1 MPAQTQPN
9 VIYKDRLFKAIFGK
23 EEHKDWLLSLYNA
36 LNNSDYKNP
45 DDLELTTIEN
55 IIYIT
60 MKNDLSFLIDSQMN
74 LYEQQSTWN
83 PNMPLRGLFY
93 FAQLYQLHI
102 SKQKKDIYSSTLLKI
117 PTPQF
122 IVIYNGT
129 RQTADIEKL
138 KLSDAFEVPK
148 NDGEF
153 EWTATLVNINKGHN
167 ESLLSKCRPLK
178 DYATYIGRIKSNIK
192 QGLNKEEA
200 VDEAMNFAISNN
212 MLNGFF
218 QNQKMEVLNMSLTEF
233 DQEEYDRN
241 RYDEG
246 KAAGILEGKKA
257 GILEGIKKGEALV
270 LQKAIETAK
279 KLIKMGL
286 EPEKVIQATGL
297 SADEV
302 SKLVKA

>member
-1 MPAQTQPN
+1 MTTQTQPN
-9 VIYKDRLFKAIFGK
+9 VIYKDRLFKAIFGRQ
-23 EEHKDWLLSLYNA
+23 EHKDWLLSLYNA

-93 FAQLYQLHI
+93 FAQLYQQHI
-102 SKQKKDIYSSTLLKI
+102 SKQKRDIYSSTLLKI

-122 IVIYNGT
+122 IVIYNGS
-129 RQTADIEKL
+129 RQTADVEKL

-167 ESLLSKCRPLK
+167 ESLLAKCKPLN
-178 DYATYIGRIKSNIK
+178 DYAAYIERIKANVEK
-192 QGLNKEEA
+192 GLSKEEA
-200 VDEAMNFAISNN
+200 VDEAMRFAIKNN

-241 RYDEG
+241 RYEEGREAGLQEG
-246 KAAGILEGKKA
+246 KQVGLQEGKVAGKLEGF
-257 GILEGIKKGEALV
+257 
-270 LQKAIETAK
+270 IETAK
-279 KLIKMGL
+279 KLLQINMPVAL
-286 EPEKVIQATGL
+286 ITDITGL
-297 SADEV
+297 SAEQLN
-302 SKLVKA
+302 KLVKA

>member
-1 MPAQTQPN
+1 MTTQTQPN
-9 VIYKDRLFKAIFGK
+9 VIYKDRLFKAIFGRQ
-23 EEHKDWLLSLYNA
+23 EHKDWLLSLQNA

-93 FAQLYQLHI
+93 FAQLYQQHI
-102 SKQKKDIYSSTLLKI
+102 SKQKRDIYSSTLLKI

-122 IVIYNGT
+122 IVIYNGS
-129 RQTADIEKL
+129 RQTEDIEKL

-167 ESLLSKCRPLK
+167 EQLLAKCKPLN
-178 DYATYIGRIKSNIK
+178 DYATYIERIKANIK
-192 QGLNKEEA
+192 QGLSKKEA
-200 VDEAMNFAISNN
+200 VDEAMEFAIKSN

-218 QNQKMEVLNMSLTEF
+218 LFLLAHSSFANAKL
-233 DQEEYDRN
+233 
-241 RYDEG
+241 
-246 KAAGILEGKKA
+246 AA
-257 GILEGIKKGEALV
+257 
-270 LQKAIETAK
+270 
-279 KLIKMGL
+279 
-286 EPEKVIQATGL
+286 KVIKT
-297 SADEV
+297 EYN
-302 SKLVKA
+302 

>member
-1 MPAQTQPN
+1 MTTQTQPN

-36 LNNSDYKNP
+36 LNDSDYKNP
-45 DDLELTTIEN
+45 NDLELTTIEN

-93 FAQLYQLHI
+93 FAQLYQQHI
-102 SKQKKDIYSSTLLKI
+102 SKQKRDIYSSTLLKI

-122 IVIYNGT
+122 IVIYNGS
-129 RQTADIEKL
+129 RQTEDIEKL

-167 ESLLSKCRPLK
+167 EQLLAKCKPLN
-178 DYATYIGRIKSNIK
+178 DYATYIERIKANIK
-192 QGLNKEEA
+192 QGLSKKEA
-200 VDEAMNFAISNN
+200 VDEAMEFAIKSN

-218 QNQKMEVLNMSLTEF
+218 LFLLAHSSFANAKL
-233 DQEEYDRN
+233 
-241 RYDEG
+241 
-246 KAAGILEGKKA
+246 AA
-257 GILEGIKKGEALV
+257 
-270 LQKAIETAK
+270 
-279 KLIKMGL
+279 
-286 EPEKVIQATGL
+286 KVTRTGYY
-297 SADEV
+297 
-302 SKLVKA
+302 

>member
-1 MPAQTQPN
+1 MTTQPN

-74 LYEQQSTWN
+74 LYEQQSIWN
-83 PNMPLRGLFY
+83 PNMPLRGLLY

-102 SKQKKDIYSSTLLKI
+102 SKQKRDIYSSTLLKI

-122 IVIYNGT
+122 IVIYNGS

-138 KLSDAFEVPK
+138 RLSDAFEVPK
-148 NDGEF
+148 SDGEF

-167 ESLLSKCRPLK
+167 EKLLAKCKPLN
-178 DYATYIGRIKSNIK
+178 DYATYIERIKANIK

-200 VDEAMNFAISNN
+200 VNEAMDFAIKNN

-218 QNQKMEVLNMSLTEF
+218 QNQKLEVLNMSLTEF

-241 RYDEG
+241 RFEEG
-246 KAAGILEGKKA
+246 KLEGF
-257 GILEGIKKGEALV
+257 
-270 LQKAIETAK
+270 IETAK
-279 KLIKMGL
+279 KLLKMGL
-286 EPEKVIQATGL
+286 EPAKIIQATGL
-297 SADEV
+297 SAEQL
-302 SKLVKA
+302 SKLANA

>member
-1 MPAQTQPN
+1 M
-9 VIYKDRLFKAIFGK
+9 
-23 EEHKDWLLSLYNA
+23 SLYNA

-83 PNMPLRGLFY
+83 PNMPLRGLLY

-102 SKQKKDIYSSTLLKI
+102 SKQKRDIYSSTLLKI

-122 IVIYNGT
+122 IVIYNGS

-138 KLSDAFEVPK
+138 RLSDAFEVPK
-148 NDGEF
+148 SDGEF

-167 ESLLSKCRPLK
+167 EKLLAKCKPLN
-178 DYATYIGRIKSNIK
+178 DYATYIERIKANIK

-200 VDEAMNFAISNN
+200 VNEAMDFAIKNN

-218 QNQKMEVLNMSLTEF
+218 QNQKLEVLNMSLTEF

-241 RYDEG
+241 RFEEG
-246 KAAGILEGKKA
+246 KLEGF
-257 GILEGIKKGEALV
+257 
-270 LQKAIETAK
+270 IETAK
-279 KLIKMGL
+279 KLLKMGL
-286 EPEKVIQATGL
+286 EPAKIIQATGL
-297 SADEV
+297 SAEQL
-302 SKLVKA
+302 SKLANA

>member
-1 MPAQTQPN
+1 MTTQTQPN
-9 VIYKDRLFKAIFGK
+9 VIYKDRLFKAIFGRQ
-23 EEHKDWLLSLYNA
+23 EHKDWLLSLYNA

-93 FAQLYQLHI
+93 FAQLYQQHI
-102 SKQKKDIYSSTLLKI
+102 SKQKRDIYSSTLLKI

-122 IVIYNGT
+122 IVIYNGS
-129 RQTADIEKL
+129 RQTADVEKL

-167 ESLLSKCRPLK
+167 ESLLAKCKPLN
-178 DYATYIGRIKSNIK
+178 DYAAYIERIKANVEK
-192 QGLNKEEA
+192 GLSKEEA
-200 VDEAMNFAISNN
+200 VDEAMRFAIKNN

-233 DQEEYDRN
+233 DQEEYDRT
-241 RYDEG
+241 RYEEGREAGLQEG
-246 KAAGILEGKKA
+246 KQVGLQEGKVAGKLEGF
-257 GILEGIKKGEALV
+257 
-270 LQKAIETAK
+270 IETAK
-279 KLIKMGL
+279 KLLQINM
-286 EPEKVIQATGL
+286 PFAQITDITGL
-297 SADEV
+297 SAEQL
-302 SKLVKA
+302 SKLAKS

>member
-74 LYEQQSTWN
+74 LYEQQSTYN

-93 FAQLYQLHI
+93 FAQLYQQHI
-102 SKQKKDIYSSTLLKI
+102 SKQKRDIYSSSLLKI

-122 IVIYNGT
+122 IVIYNGSKE
-129 RQTADIEKL
+129 TADIENL
-138 KLSDAFEVPK
+138 KLSDAFEIPQ
-148 NDGEF
+148 NNGEF

-167 ESLLSKCRPLK
+167 EPLLAKCKPLN
-178 DYATYIGRIKSNIK
+178 DYATYIEKIKENIK
-192 QGLNKEEA
+192 QGMNKKEA
-200 VDEAMNFAISNN
+200 VDEAMEYAIKNN

-218 QNQKMEVLNMSLTEF
+218 QNQKLEVMNMSLTEF
-233 DQEEYDRN
+233 NQEEYDRN

-246 KAAGILEGKKA
+246 KEAGIREGKET
-257 GILEGIKKGEALV
+257 GM
-270 LQKAIETAK
+270 LQKALETAK
-279 KLIKMGL
+279 KLLTMGL
-286 EPEKVIQATGL
+286 EPAKVIQATGI
-297 SADEV
+297 SDEQL
-302 SKLVKA
+302 KQLAKA

>member
-1 MPAQTQPN
+1 MSMETQHN

-45 DDLELTTIEN
+45 NDLELTTIEN

-93 FAQLYQLHI
+93 FAQLYQQHI
-102 SKQKKDIYSSTLLKI
+102 SKQKRDIYSSTLLKI

-122 IVIYNGT
+122 IVIYNGS
-129 RQTADIEKL
+129 RQTADVEKL
-138 KLSDAFEVPK
+138 KLSDAFEVPE

-167 ESLLSKCRPLK
+167 ESLLSKCKPLN
-178 DYATYIGRIKSNIK
+178 DYAAYIERIKANVEK
-192 QGLNKEEA
+192 GLSKEDS
-200 VDEAMNFAISNN
+200 VKEAMDFAISRN

-218 QNQKMEVLNMSLTEF
+218 LNQKMEVLNMSLTEF
-233 DQEEYDRN
+233 NQEEYDRN

-246 KAAGILEGKKA
+246 KEAGIQEGM
-257 GILEGIKKGEALV
+257 KKGEAAGIQTGMLR
-270 LQKAIETAK
+270 KALETAK
-279 KLIKMGL
+279 KLLQINM
-286 EPEKVIQATGL
+286 PFAQITDITGL
-297 SADEV
+297 SADQLN
-302 SKLVKA
+302 KLVNA

>member
-1 MPAQTQPN
+1 MSTQTQPN

-23 EEHKDWLLSLYNA
+23 QEHKDWLLSLYNA

-83 PNMPLRGLFY
+83 PNMPLRGVFY
-93 FAQLYQLHI
+93 FAQLYQQHI
-102 SKQKKDIYSSTLLKI
+102 SKQKRDIYSSTLLKI

-122 IVIYNGT
+122 IVIYNGS
-129 RQTADIEKL
+129 RQTADVEKL

-167 ESLLSKCRPLK
+167 ESLLAKCKPLN
-178 DYATYIGRIKSNIK
+178 DYAIYIDRIKANIQ
-192 QGLNKEEA
+192 QGLTKEEA
-200 VDEAMNFAISNN
+200 VKEAMDFAIKNN

-218 QNQKMEVLNMSLTEF
+218 LSQKLEVLNMSLTEF
-233 DQEEYDRN
+233 NQEEYDRN

-246 KAAGILEGKKA
+246 REAGIREGKLEGK
-257 GILEGIKKGEALV
+257 LEGF
-270 LQKAIETAK
+270 IETAK
-279 KLIKMGL
+279 NLLRMGFSQNQ
-286 EPEKVIQATGL
+286 ITQATGL
-297 SADEV
+297 SAEQLNKL
-302 SKLVKA
+302 SKA

>member
-1 MPAQTQPN
+1 MSTQTQPN

-23 EEHKDWLLSLYNA
+23 QEHKDWLLSLYNA

-45 DDLELTTIEN
+45 DDLELTTIGN

-83 PNMPLRGLFY
+83 PNMPLHGLFY
-93 FAQLYQLHI
+93 FAQLYQQHI
-102 SKQKKDIYSSTLLKI
+102 SKQKRDIYSSTLLKI

-122 IVIYNGT
+122 IVIYNGS
-129 RQTADIEKL
+129 RQTADVEKL

-167 ESLLSKCRPLK
+167 ESLLAKCKPLN
-178 DYATYIGRIKSNIK
+178 DYAIYIDRIKANIQ
-192 QGLNKEEA
+192 QGLTKEEA
-200 VDEAMNFAISNN
+200 VKEAMDFAIKNN

-218 QNQKMEVLNMSLTEF
+218 LSQKLEVLNMSLTEF
-233 DQEEYDRN
+233 NQEEYDRN

-246 KAAGILEGKKA
+246 REAGIREGKLEGK
-257 GILEGIKKGEALV
+257 LEGF
-270 LQKAIETAK
+270 IETAK
-279 KLIKMGL
+279 NLLRMGFSQNQ
-286 EPEKVIQATGL
+286 ITQATGL
-297 SADEV
+297 SAEQLNKL
-302 SKLVKA
+302 SKA

>member
-1 MPAQTQPN
+1 MTTQPN

-83 PNMPLRGLFY
+83 PNMPLRGLLY

-102 SKQKKDIYSSTLLKI
+102 SKQKRDIYSSTLLKI

-122 IVIYNGT
+122 IVIYNGS

-138 KLSDAFEVPK
+138 RLSDAFEVPK
-148 NDGEF
+148 SDGEF

-167 ESLLSKCRPLK
+167 EKLLAKCKPLN
-178 DYATYIGRIKSNIK
+178 DYATYIERIKANIK

-200 VDEAMNFAISNN
+200 VNEAMDFAIKNN

-218 QNQKMEVLNMSLTEF
+218 QNQKLEVLNMSLTEF

-241 RYDEG
+241 RFEEG
-246 KAAGILEGKKA
+246 KLEGF
-257 GILEGIKKGEALV
+257 
-270 LQKAIETAK
+270 IETAK
-279 KLIKMGL
+279 KLLKMGL
-286 EPEKVIQATGL
+286 EPAKIIQATGL
-297 SADEV
+297 SAEQL
-302 SKLVKA
+302 SKLANA

>member
-93 FAQLYQLHI
+93 FAQLYQEHI
-102 SKQKKDIYSSTLLKI
+102 SKQKRDIYSSTLLKI

-122 IVIYNGT
+122 IVIYNGS

-138 KLSDAFEVPK
+138 KLSHAFEVPK
-148 NDGEF
+148 NEGEF

-167 ESLLSKCRPLK
+167 EQLLAKCKPLG
-178 DYATYIGRIKSNIK
+178 DYAAYIERIKVNLM

-200 VDEAMNFAISNN
+200 VREAMEYAIKNN
-212 MLNGFF
+212 MLNGLF
-218 QNQKMEVLNMSLTEF
+218 QNQKLEVMNMSLTEF
-233 DQEEYDRN
+233 NQEEYDRN
-241 RYDEG
+241 RFEEGKEAGIQEG
-246 KAAGILEGKKA
+246 KAAGIREGKQA
-257 GILEGIKKGEALV
+257 GM
-270 LQKAIETAK
+270 LQKAMETAK
-279 KLIKMGL
+279 KLLQINM
-286 EPEKVIQATGL
+286 PFAQITDITGL
-297 SADEV
+297 SAEQL
-302 SKLVKA
+302 SNLAKA

>member
-1 MPAQTQPN
+1 MTTQPN

-83 PNMPLRGLFY
+83 PNMPLRGLLY

-102 SKQKKDIYSSTLLKI
+102 SKQKRDIYSSTLLKI

-122 IVIYNGT
+122 IVIYNGS

-138 KLSDAFEVPK
+138 RLSDAFEVPK
-148 NDGEF
+148 SDGEF

-167 ESLLSKCRPLK
+167 EKLLAKCKPLN
-178 DYATYIGRIKSNIK
+178 DYATYIERIKANIK

-200 VDEAMNFAISNN
+200 VNEAMDFAIKNN

-218 QNQKMEVLNMSLTEF
+218 QNQKLEVLNMSLTEF

-241 RYDEG
+241 RFEEG
-246 KAAGILEGKKA
+246 KLEGF
-257 GILEGIKKGEALV
+257 
-270 LQKAIETAK
+270 IETAK
-279 KLIKMGL
+279 KLLKMGL
-286 EPEKVIQATGL
+286 EPAKIIQATGL
-297 SADEV
+297 SAEQL
-302 SKLVKA
+302 SQLAKA

>member
-1 MPAQTQPN
+1 MTTQTQPN
-9 VIYKDRLFKAIFGK
+9 VIYKDRLFKAIFGRQ
-23 EEHKDWLLSLYNA
+23 EHKDWLLSLYNA

-93 FAQLYQLHI
+93 FAQLYQQHI
-102 SKQKKDIYSSTLLKI
+102 SKQKRDIYSSTLLKI

-122 IVIYNGT
+122 IVIYNGS
-129 RQTADIEKL
+129 RQTADVEKL

-167 ESLLSKCRPLK
+167 ESLLAKCKPLN
-178 DYATYIGRIKSNIK
+178 DYAAYIERIKANVEK
-192 QGLNKEEA
+192 GLSKEEA
-200 VDEAMNFAISNN
+200 VDEAMRFAIKNN

-241 RYDEG
+241 RYEEGREAGLQEG
-246 KAAGILEGKKA
+246 KQVGLQEGKVAGKLEGF
-257 GILEGIKKGEALV
+257 
-270 LQKAIETAK
+270 IETAK
-279 KLIKMGL
+279 KLLQINMPVAL
-286 EPEKVIQATGL
+286 ITDITGL
-297 SADEV
+297 SAEQLN
-302 SKLVKA
+302 KLAKS

>member
-1 MPAQTQPN
+1 MTTQTQPN
-9 VIYKDRLFKAIFGK
+9 VIYKDRLFKAIFGRQ
-23 EEHKDWLLSLYNA
+23 EHKDWLLSLYNA

-93 FAQLYQLHI
+93 FAQLYQQHI
-102 SKQKKDIYSSTLLKI
+102 SKQKRDIYSSTLLKI

-122 IVIYNGT
+122 IVIYNGS
-129 RQTADIEKL
+129 RQTADVEKL

-167 ESLLSKCRPLK
+167 ESLLAKCKPLN
-178 DYATYIGRIKSNIK
+178 DYAAYIERIKANVEK
-192 QGLNKEEA
+192 GLSKEEA
-200 VDEAMNFAISNN
+200 VDEAMRFAIKNN

-241 RYDEG
+241 RYEEGREAGLQEG
-246 KAAGILEGKKA
+246 KQVGLQEGKVAGKLEGF
-257 GILEGIKKGEALV
+257 
-270 LQKAIETAK
+270 IETAK
-279 KLIKMGL
+279 KLLQINMPVAL
-286 EPEKVIQATGL
+286 ITDITGL
-297 SADEV
+297 SAEQL
-302 SKLVKA
+302 SKLAKS

>member
-1 MPAQTQPN
+1 MTTQTQPN
-9 VIYKDRLFKAIFGK
+9 VIYKDRLFKAIFGRQ
-23 EEHKDWLLSLYNA
+23 EHKDWLLSLYNA

-93 FAQLYQLHI
+93 FAQLYQQHI
-102 SKQKKDIYSSTLLKI
+102 SKQKRDIYSSTLLKI

-122 IVIYNGT
+122 IVIYNGS
-129 RQTADIEKL
+129 RQTADVEKL

-167 ESLLSKCRPLK
+167 ESLLAKCKPLN
-178 DYATYIGRIKSNIK
+178 DYAIYIDRIKANIQ
-192 QGLNKEEA
+192 QGLTKEEA
-200 VDEAMNFAISNN
+200 VKEAMDFAIKNN

-218 QNQKMEVLNMSLTEF
+218 LSQKLEVLNMSLTEF
-233 DQEEYDRN
+233 NQEEYDRN

-246 KAAGILEGKKA
+246 REAGIREGKLEGK
-257 GILEGIKKGEALV
+257 LEGF
-270 LQKAIETAK
+270 IETAK
-279 KLIKMGL
+279 NLLRMGFSQNQ
-286 EPEKVIQATGL
+286 ITQATGL
-297 SADEV
+297 SAEQLNKL
-302 SKLVKA
+302 SKA

>member
-74 LYEQQSTWN
+74 LYEQQSTYN

-93 FAQLYQLHI
+93 FAQLYQQHI
-102 SKQKKDIYSSTLLKI
+102 SKQKRDIYSSSLLKI

-122 IVIYNGT
+122 IVIYNGSKE
-129 RQTADIEKL
+129 TADIENL
-138 KLSDAFEVPK
+138 KLSDAFEIPQ
-148 NDGEF
+148 NNGEF
-153 EWTATLVNINKGHN
+153 EWTATLVNINKGHK
-167 ESLLSKCRPLK
+167 EPLLAKCKPLN
-178 DYATYIGRIKSNIK
+178 DYATYIEKIKENIK
-192 QGLNKEEA
+192 QGMNKKEA
-200 VDEAMNFAISNN
+200 VDEAMEYAIKNN

-218 QNQKMEVLNMSLTEF
+218 QNQKLEVMNMSLTEF
-233 DQEEYDRN
+233 NQEEYDRN

-246 KAAGILEGKKA
+246 KEAGIREGKET
-257 GILEGIKKGEALV
+257 GM
-270 LQKAIETAK
+270 LQKALETAK
-279 KLIKMGL
+279 KLLTMGL
-286 EPEKVIQATGL
+286 EPAKVIQATGI
-297 SADEV
+297 SDEQL
-302 SKLVKA
+302 KQLAKA

>member
-1 MPAQTQPN
+1 MSTQTQPN

-23 EEHKDWLLSLYNA
+23 QEHKDWLLSLYNA

-93 FAQLYQLHI
+93 FAQLYQQHI
-102 SKQKKDIYSSTLLKI
+102 SKQKRDIYSSTLLKI

-122 IVIYNGT
+122 IVIYNGS
-129 RQTADIEKL
+129 RQTADVEKL

-167 ESLLSKCRPLK
+167 ESLLAKCKPLN
-178 DYATYIGRIKSNIK
+178 DYAIYIDRIKANIQ
-192 QGLNKEEA
+192 QGLTKEEA
-200 VDEAMNFAISNN
+200 VKEAMDFAIKNN

-218 QNQKMEVLNMSLTEF
+218 LSQKLEVLNMSLTEF
-233 DQEEYDRN
+233 NQEEYDRN

-246 KAAGILEGKKA
+246 REAGIREGKLEGK
-257 GILEGIKKGEALV
+257 LEGF
-270 LQKAIETAK
+270 IETAK
-279 KLIKMGL
+279 NLLRMGFSQNQ
-286 EPEKVIQATGL
+286 ITQATGL
-297 SADEV
+297 SAEQLNKL
-302 SKLVKA
+302 SKA

>member
-1 MPAQTQPN
+1 MSQQLQPN

-36 LNNSDYKNP
+36 LNSSDYKNP

-93 FAQLYQLHI
+93 FAQLYQQHI
-102 SKQKKDIYSSTLLKI
+102 SKQKRDIYSSTLLKI

-122 IVIYNGT
+122 IVIYNGS
-129 RQTADIEKL
+129 RQTADVEKL

-167 ESLLSKCRPLK
+167 ESLLAKCKPLN
-178 DYATYIGRIKSNIK
+178 DYATYIERIKSNIK
-192 QGLNKEEA
+192 QGLNKKDA
-200 VDEAMNFAISNN
+200 VDEAMEFAIKNN

-218 QNQKMEVLNMSLTEF
+218 KNQKMEILNMSLTEF
-233 DQEEYDRN
+233 NQEEYDRN

-246 KAAGILEGKKA
+246 KEAGIREGKEERTKEL
-257 GILEGIKKGEALV
+257 IQKFIKNGNMTVEQIAD
-270 LQKAIETAK
+270 II
-279 KLIKMGL
+279 KL
-286 EPEKVIQATGL
+286 PVEKVRQLAEMDLTT
-297 SADEV
+297 A
-302 SKLVKA
+302 